1 LNNLVFVQFNA
12 NLMEKNKKRKERQFE
27 VLLAPDAS
35 EARDWIDDVDEVEP
49 GLPWETVS
57 EAMGANEVLRPR
69 RSARSRELFE
79 DDFLSESEEEEEGN
93 EELEVEYESDG
104 VQIIEQYGQ
113 DDDGASF

>member
-1 LNNLVFVQFNA
+1 
-12 NLMEKNKKRKERQFE
+12 
-27 VLLAPDAS
+27 
-35 EARDWIDDVDEVEP
+35 
-49 GLPWETVS
+49 
-57 EAMGANEVLRPR
+57 MGADEVLRPR

-79 DDFLSESEEEEEGN
+79 DDFLSESEEEGN

>member
-1 LNNLVFVQFNA
+1 
-12 NLMEKNKKRKERQFE
+12 MEKNKNRKERQFE

-35 EARDWIDDVDEVEP
+35 EARDWIADVDEVES

-57 EAMGANEVLRPR
+57 EAIGADEVLRPR

-79 DDFLSESEEEEEGN
+79 DDFLSESEEEGN

-113 DDDGASF
+113 DDDKASF